1 MTDPARQPLLVGAAA
16 ITQRETDPAN
26 AREPLELMADALEAA
41 AADAGTRRLLT
52 EADAVMAPRGFWE
65 YGDPCRLLAER
76 LGCPKA
82 RTTVAEIGV
91 LQTTLFGEAG
101 RQIAQGEADIVL
113 ITGGEAKYRALRAQ
127 IEGVEAPLTRHEGE
141 ADRVLRPQHE
151 IMHPLELA
159 FGVEMPV
166 KQYSVM
172 ENALRHA
179 QGTSLDEHRRE
190 IAEMWAGFSRVAA
203 SNPQAWRP
211 EPVSADE
218 IREPA
223 GKNAMLAF
231 PYTKLHNAQWNVDQ
245 AAGLVLCSE
254 SAAQRLGVARDK
266 WLYPLAVV
274 ESNHMVPLAERKDP
288 ERCWGA
294 KLAGERAL
302 ELAGLDADRLDYSEL
317 YSCFPVAVRIQAREL
332 GIPLEPTPS
341 VTGGMAFG
349 GGPLNNFVLQAVARM
364 AQVLR
369 EDPGSRGLVSA
380 VSGILTKQGFSVWST
395 QPGPSPFQ
403 YDDVSEQVAGALETV
418 EIDESADGPAIIRA
432 YTVLCEGGEPAR
444 AVAWCDTA
452 GGRRTLAASSDP
464 ELLRNAT
471 ERELCGRE
479 ITLADGEFELTRAG
493 VD

>member
-1 MTDPARQPLLVGAAA
+1 MTDPARRPVLVGAAA
-16 ITQRETDPAN
+16 ITQRETNPAN
-26 AREPLELMADALEAA
+26 AKEPLELMVDALAAA
-41 AADAGTRRLLT
+41 AADAGTSRLLT

-82 RTTVAEIGV
+82 RTTVAEVGV

-101 RQIAQGEADIVL
+101 RLIATGEADIVL
-113 ITGGEAKYRALRAQ
+113 IAGGEAKYRALRAQ
-127 IEGVEAPLTRHEGE
+127 IEGVDAPLTQHEGE

-172 ENALRHA
+172 ENALRYA

-190 IAEMWAGFSRVAA
+190 IAEMWAGFSRIAA

-211 EPVSADE
+211 EPVSADA
-218 IREPA
+218 IREPS
-223 GKNAMLAF
+223 GKNTMLAF
-231 PYTKLHNAQWNVDQ
+231 PYTKLHNSQWNVDQ

-254 SAAQRLGVARDK
+254 EAAQRLGVAHEK

-274 ESNHMVPLAERKDP
+274 ESNHMVPLLERKDP
-288 ERCWGA
+288 DRCWGVRR
-294 KLAGERAL
+294 AGERAL
-302 ELAGLDADRLDYSEL
+302 ELAGLDADRIDYTEL

-341 VTGGMAFG
+341 VTGGMTFG

-364 AQVLR
+364 AKLLR
-369 EDPGSRGLVSA
+369 DDPGSKGLVTA

-395 QPGPSPFQ
+395 DPGHSAFQ
-403 YDDVSEQVAGALETV
+403 YDDVSEQVAAVLETIPV
-418 EIDESADGPAIIRA
+418 DESASGPAIVRS
-432 YTVLCEGGEPAR
+432 YTILYEAGEPAR
-444 AVAWCDTA
+444 AIAWCDTA
-452 GGRRTLAASSDP
+452 NGQRTLAANTDC
-464 ELLRNAT
+464 ELLHHAT
-471 ERELCGRE
+471 EHELCGRA
-479 ITLADGEFELTRAG
+479 ITLSAGQFELAS
-493 VD
+493 